1 MTSAVREPRN
11 AWKANDTI
19 AGLLA
24 PPLSLTGETTTNAQ
38 TEGAMTSSLLNFPLL
53 LLCIRFIILGQEASY
68 HCYSRRRSSCC
79 QCRICSSA
87 SCLEFLFSSPTSSPP
102 TTIACYGFYYPHSC
116 IHFDRTHITHHC
128 LLGIS
133 TADLISSTV
142 MVSHS

>member
-1 MTSAVREPRN
+1 MRESRN

-24 PPLSLTGETTTNAQ
+24 HPLLLAGETTTNAQ

-87 SCLEFLFSSPTSSPP
+87 SGLEFLSPPLTSSPP
-102 TTIACYGFYYPHSC
+102 PLITTTIACYGFHCPHNC
-116 IHFDRTHITHHC
+116 THFDHAHITRHC

-133 TADLISSTV
+133 TADLISSTA